1 MKKYV
6 GLLLTAVL
14 LTAVFL
20 SLPAAVE
27 HYVPAVAVTFPL
39 QTRFSDKIYA
49 SGTVEEEVRTDVTV
63 ELPIVPQK
71 VCVLVGDQVEANALL
86 ATVDIPATRRAILSL
101 LSSID
106 GLSAESL
113 SVFQSLIGTEALTAL
128 SSSETLTADFSELI
142 KQLQNGTDI
151 TLLDSY
157 LPTEIRSPAAG
168 TITSMNLTPGSI
180 ALPQTPVCT
189 VSRTDS
195 LLIRMTVPE
204 ADADS
209 IQEGDP
215 VIFTASATGNEM
227 YAGSISRI
235 FPSANQTI
243 IGTSQQTVVGF
254 YVTPEADTG
263 RLKPGYSVD
272 GIIRTGAEQIGL
284 VVPYEAIRQDD
295 SNQEYVYV
303 IENGQAIRRDIE
315 VGSELTN
322 GAVVTQGLST
332 ADAIVEDASAI
343 TQSGMPV
350 RIIDSEMP

>member
-14 LTAVFL
+14 LTTGFL

-27 HYVPAVAVTFPL
+27 HFVPSVAVTFPL
-39 QTRFSDKIYA
+39 QTRFSDKIYV
-49 SGTVEEEVRTDVTV
+49 SGTVEEEIRTDVTV
-63 ELPIVPQK
+63 ELPLVPQK

-86 ATVDIPATRRAILSL
+86 ATVDVPATRSAILSL
-101 LSSID
+101 LSSMD

-113 SVFQSLIGTEALTAL
+113 SVFQSLVGMEDLTAL
-128 SSSETLTADFSELI
+128 SNTETLSADFSELI
-142 KQLQNGTDI
+142 KLLQSGVDI
-151 TLLDSY
+151 TFLDSY

-180 ALPQTPVCT
+180 ALPQTSVCT

-227 YAGSISRI
+227 YTGSISRI
-235 FPSANQTI
+235 FPSASKTI
-243 IGTSQQTVVGF
+243 VGTSQQTVVGF
-254 YVTPEADTG
+254 YVTPETNTG

-284 VVPYEAIRQDD
+284 VIPYEAIRQDD

-303 IENGQAIRRDIE
+303 IENGRAIRRNIK
-315 VGSELTN
+315 VGSELTS
-322 GAVVTQGLST
+322 GAVVMQGLSA
-332 ADAIVEDASAI
+332 ADVVVEDASAI
-343 TQSGMPV
+343 TQNGMPV
-350 RIIDSEMP
+350 RIIHSEMP